1 MKIDLQ
7 ELKDR
12 IDRELLAVEKRR
24 DELIQQKEHIEA
36 VQRLN
41 HELSNGNGE
50 KQEEAAVTA

>member
-41 HELSNGNGE
+41 HELSNGSDE